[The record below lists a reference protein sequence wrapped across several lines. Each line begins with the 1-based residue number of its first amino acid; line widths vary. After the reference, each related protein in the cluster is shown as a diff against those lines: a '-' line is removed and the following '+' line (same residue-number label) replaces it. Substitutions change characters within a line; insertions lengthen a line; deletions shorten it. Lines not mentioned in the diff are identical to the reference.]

1 MLLHATPAMPSP
13 SWQHLSAA
21 DYTHFL
27 RQCMGASDGVRKALR
42 IQAQFCQQYP
52 DLQAWF
58 NAPLA
63 ERVGRIYDGSSWAI
77 LNDVSYQARPYL
89 VFLALRGAARLDWDW
104 LMAVWTLKIWGRLEQ
119 AGIDLD
125 LPCLTD
131 EAAHLGYQRRFA
143 FESLRWVL
151 SRLFLRTG
159 ATRIVQITEQH
170 VAEFSNAV
178 QSFKERSDL
187 IQFYRSKEH
196 YDELA
201 KQYQVDLY
209 LLQVLLYHRGQATS
223 EPRKRLP
230 YAERETAMPA
240 FKPRLQTI
248 ILRFLAERQ
257 VTDRP
262 ATLQHFKVGL
272 RRFVQWLAQTA
283 PEVESFAEVTR
294 EQALAYA
301 AFLETEISMQ
311 TGKPLTA
318 WTKRNYLAAVSQF
331 FQQAAEWQWEDM
343 PDRPLLLDSD
353 RPKMPLSIPRYIPD
367 EELARL
373 MEAVRA
379 LLCPYQRAALLIAR
393 WSGARRDEIARLS
406 LNCLDAYPDGTPRL
420 HLPVGKMKRERVV
433 PVNTEAAEAIRQVQT
448 LRQEE
453 CDRGFHDTQTGM
465 LTRYL
470 FVRRGKRLSVDYLF
484 ADALECACQTA
495 GLLTPDGRPTVTAH
509 RFRHTVG
516 TQLAERGARIQTIMS
531 VLGHS
536 TASMSMIYAQISDKE
551 VLKDYQAVLGPGAS
565 IAGPSAEILRSG
577 QLSYD
582 DIRWLQANFF
592 KTELEL
598 GHCLRLPQEG
608 PCECDLYLSCAK
620 FVTTPEYAPRLRRR
634 RKREL
639 ELIEDARNRGWQR
652 EVERHQ
658 CTVRRLEQLLTELEE
673 SIDGREATE

>member
-1 MLLHATPAMPSP
+1 M
-13 SWQHLSAA
+13 
-21 DYTHFL
+21 
-27 RQCMGASDGVRKALR
+27 
-42 IQAQFCQQYP
+42 
-52 DLQAWF
+52 
-58 NAPLA
+58 
-63 ERVGRIYDGSSWAI
+63 
-77 LNDVSYQARPYL
+77 
-89 VFLALRGAARLDWDW
+89 
-104 LMAVWTLKIWGRLEQ
+104 
-119 AGIDLD
+119 
-125 LPCLTD
+125 
-131 EAAHLGYQRRFA
+131 RR
-143 FESLRWVL
+143 
-151 SRLFLRTG
+151 
-159 ATRIVQITEQH
+159 
-170 VAEFSNAV
+170 
-178 QSFKERSDL
+178 
-187 IQFYRSKEH
+187 
-196 YDELA
+196 
-201 KQYQVDLY
+201 
-209 LLQVLLYHRGQATS
+209 
-223 EPRKRLP
+223 
-230 YAERETAMPA
+230 
-240 FKPRLQTI
+240 
-248 ILRFLAERQ
+248 
-257 VTDRP
+257 
-262 ATLQHFKVGL
+262 
-272 RRFVQWLAQTA
+272 
-283 PEVESFAEVTR
+283 
-294 EQALAYA
+294 
-301 AFLETEISMQ
+301 AFLTSVICCCPASKRIEYRDSVV
-311 TGKPLTA
+311 A
-318 WTKRNYLAAVSQF
+318 WYSTFSV

-353 RPKMPLSIPRYIPD
+353 RPKMPLSMPRYIPD

-373 MEAVRA
+373 MKAVRA

-453 CDRGFHDTQTGM
+453 CDRGFRDTQTGM

-484 ADALECACQTA
+484 ADALERACQTA

-516 TQLAERGARIQTIMS
+516 TQLAERGVRTQTIMS

-577 QLSYD
+577 QLSHD

-608 PCECDLYLSCAK
+608 ACECDLYLSCAK

-639 ELIEDARNRGWQR
+639 EFIEDAQSRGWQR

-658 CTVRRLEQLLTELEE
+658 CTLQRIEQLL
-673 SIDGREATE
+673 IDLGEPVDGPEATD

>member
-1 MLLHATPAMPSP
+1 MPIHAASAIPSP
-13 SWQHLSAA
+13 TWQHLSAA

-58 NAPLA
+58 TAPLA
-63 ERVGRIYDGSSWAI
+63 ECVGRIYDGSSWMI
-77 LNDVSYQARPYL
+77 LNDISYQARPYL
-89 VFLALRGAARLDWDW
+89 VFLALRGVVRLDWDW

-125 LPCLTD
+125 LPRLTD
-131 EAAHLGYQRRFA
+131 EAGQLGYQRRFA

-151 SRLFLRTG
+151 SRLFLHTG
-159 ATRIVQITEQH
+159 ATRIAQITEQQ
-170 VAEFSNAV
+170 VAEFSKAV
-178 QSFKERSDL
+178 QHFSERSDL
-187 IQFYRSKEH
+187 LQFYQSKEQ

-209 LLQVLLYHRGQATS
+209 LLHVLLYHRGQATS

-230 YAERETAMPA
+230 YAEKETATPA
-240 FKPRLQTI
+240 FKPRLQTVI
-248 ILRFLAERQ
+248 SRFLAERQ

-283 PEVESFAEVTR
+283 PEIESFTEVTR
-294 EQALAYA
+294 EHALAYA
-301 AFLETEISMQ
+301 AFLETEISTQ

-331 FQQAAEWQWEDM
+331 FRQAAEWQWEDM
-343 PDRPLLLDSD
+343 PERPLLLDSD
-353 RPKMPLSIPRYIPD
+353 RPKMPLSMPRYIPD

-379 LLCPYQRAALLIAR
+379 LPCPYQRTALLIAR
-393 WSGARRDEIARLS
+393 WSGARRNEIARLS

-420 HLPVGKMKRERVV
+420 HLPVGKMKRERIV
-433 PVNTEAAEAIRQVQT
+433 PVNTEAAEAIRQVQA

-453 CDRGFHDTQTGM
+453 RDRGFRD
-465 LTRYL
+465 
-470 FVRRGKRLSVDYLF
+470 D
-484 ADALECACQTA
+484 QTA
-495 GLLTPDGRPTVTAH
+495 YLPATCSSVVASGFLSITCLQMLL
-509 RFRHTVG
+509 
-516 TQLAERGARIQTIMS
+516 
-531 VLGHS
+531 HS
-536 TASMSMIYAQISDKE
+536 Q
-551 VLKDYQAVLGPGAS
+551 
-565 IAGPSAEILRSG
+565 
-577 QLSYD
+577 D

-634 RKREL
+634 RRREL
-639 ELIEDARNRGWQR
+639 ELIEDAQSRSWQR

-658 CTVRRLEQLLTELEE
+658 CTIRRIEQLLAELDEPL
-673 SIDGREATE
+673 DGPEARD